1 MAARSRSPRWL
12 LLPVALVAVVLT
24 GPAPAGAAEAPVGLG
39 VAESFA
45 VLGGSTVTNT
55 GPTVISGDLGVSP
68 GSAVTGFPPGT
79 VSNGSIHAADALAA
93 SAQAAVTTA
102 FNDAAGRASTGAIA
116 ADLGGRTLVS
126 GVYTGGAV
134 GLTGTLTLDGQ
145 GDAGAVF
152 IVRTASTLVTASGSN
167 VALIGG
173 AQACN
178 VFWQV
183 GSSATLGTG
192 STFNGTIL
200 AQTAITATT
209 GVTVTGRLLTRTA
222 AVTLDTNV
230 VNRPTCAAAVPTTTT
245 SSSSTTSTTSTTLA
259 TTTTTVRLP
268 TATTVLPGGS
278 TTSTVAVP
286 AGGTGGGGPTG
297 GVVTPVGDG
306 DSSTGLEG
314 DLPRTGLRLDL
325 LVVAVGALGLG
336 LLLVRAAPA
345 RVTGRHR

>member
-1 MAARSRSPRWL
+1 MAARSRSLRWL
-12 LLPVALVAVVLT
+12 LLPVVLVAVVLT
-24 GPAPAGAAEAPVGLG
+24 GPVPAGAAEAPILLG
-39 VAESFA
+39 TAESFA

-102 FNDAAGRASTGAIA
+102 FDDAAGRASTGAIA

-152 IVRTASTLVTASGSN
+152 ILRTASTLVTASGSN

-245 SSSSTTSTTSTTLA
+245 SSTSTTSTTSA
-259 TTTTTVRLP
+259 STTTTVRLP
-268 TATTVLPGGS
+268 TSTTVPAEGS
-278 TTSTVAVP
+278 TTSTVVVP
-286 AGGTGGGGPTG
+286 AGGSGGGGPTG
-297 GVVTPVGDG
+297 GVGAPVGDG
-306 DSSTGLEG
+306 DSSTGIDG

-325 LVVAVGALGLG
+325 LVVALAALGLG
-336 LLLVRAAPA
+336 LVLVRAEPA
-345 RVTGRHR
+345 RLTGRRG